1 MHTDQASSYQ
11 AASYQAPG
19 GLLQGRII
27 LVTGAG
33 AGIGKAAALGFA
45 RLGATLILLGRTVE
59 KLEQVYDQIEQEG
72 CPQPAIIPLNLETA
86 TIADYQKIAS
96 TLEQEFGRLD
106 GLLLNAAILGDMRP
120 LEFFPMDT
128 FEKVM
133 KVNVNAQFL
142 LVRTLMPLLR
152 LSDQGSI
159 IFTTSSVGR
168 QGRANWGAYAI
179 SKFAVEGM
187 MQTLADETRNT
198 SQLKVNCINPGA
210 TRTRM
215 RANAYPGEDPATLC
229 LPEAILNLYFYLM
242 GPDSAGVTGQS
253 LDAQPK

>member
-1 MHTDQASSYQ
+1 MHD
-11 AASYQAPG
+11 YQAPAN
-19 GLLQGRII
+19 LLADRII

-33 AGIGKAAALGFA
+33 DGIGKAAALGFA
-45 RLGATLILLGRTVE
+45 RLGATVILLGKTVE

-72 CPQPAIIPLNLETA
+72 GKQPAIVPLNLETA
-86 TIADYQKIAS
+86 SALEYRQIADTI
-96 TLEQEFGRLD
+96 EQEFGRLD
-106 GLLLNAAILGDMRP
+106 GLLLNAAILGDLRP
-120 LEFFPMDT
+120 LEFFPVDV

-142 LVRTLMPLLR
+142 LVRHLMPLLR
-152 LSDQGSI
+152 QSDQGSI

-168 QGRANWGAYAI
+168 KGRANWGAYAV
-179 SKFAVEGM
+179 SKFAIEGM
-187 MQTLADETRNT
+187 MQTLADDIGNT
-198 SQLKVNCINPGA
+198 SNIKVNCINPGA

-215 RANAYPGEDPATLC
+215 RASAYPAEDPATLC
-229 LPEAILNLYFYLM
+229 PPEAILGLYYYLM

>member
-1 MHTDQASSYQ
+1 MHDYH
-11 AASYQAPG
+11 APAD
-19 GLLQGRII
+19 LLKDRVI

-33 AGIGKAAALGFA
+33 DGIGKAAALAFA
-45 RLGATLILLGRTVE
+45 RLGASLILLGKTVE
-59 KLEQVYDQIEQEG
+59 KLEQVYDQIEREG
-72 CPQPAIIPLNLETA
+72 GAQPAIVPLNLETA
-86 TIADYQKIAS
+86 SALEYRNIANS
-96 TLEQEFGRLD
+96 LSQEFGRLD

-120 LEFFPMDT
+120 LEFYPVDL

-142 LVRTLMPLLR
+142 LVRHLMPLLR
-152 LSDQGSI
+152 QSDQGSI

-168 QGRANWGAYAI
+168 VGRANWGAYAI
-179 SKFAVEGM
+179 SKFATEGM

-198 SQLKVNCINPGA
+198 SAIKVNCINPGA

-215 RANAYPGEDPATLC
+215 RANAYPAEDPASVC
-229 LPEAILNLYFYLM
+229 PPEAVLNLYCYLM
-242 GPDSAGVTGQS
+242 GKDSAGVTGQS

>member
-1 MHTDQASSYQ
+1 MHT
-11 AASYQAPG
+11 YQAPT
-19 GLLQGRII
+19 GLLQNRIL

-33 AGIGKAAALGFA
+33 DGIGRAAALGFA
-45 RLGATLILLGRTVE
+45 RLGATVILLGKTLS
-59 KLEQVYDQIEQEG
+59 KLEAVYDQIEQEG
-72 CPQPAIIPLNLETA
+72 GPRPAIIPLNLETA
-86 TIADYQKIAS
+86 TASDYTQLAN
-96 TLEQEFGRLD
+96 TLEEEFGRLD

-120 LEFFPMDT
+120 LEYFPADA

-133 KVNVNAQFL
+133 KVNVTAPFL
-142 LVRTLMPLLR
+142 LVRNLMPLLR

-168 QGRANWGAYAI
+168 KGRANWGAYGI

-198 SQLKVNCINPGA
+198 SAIKVNCINPGA

-215 RANAYPGEDPATLC
+215 RANAYPGEDPATVC
-229 LPEAILNLYFYLM
+229 PPEAILGLYFYLM
-242 GPDSAGVTGQS
+242 GKDSAGVTGQS
-253 LDAQPK
+253 LDAQPPA

>member
-1 MHTDQASSYQ
+1 MHN
-11 AASYQAPG
+11 YQAPA
-19 GLLQGRII
+19 GLLQNRII

-33 AGIGKAAALGFA
+33 DGIGRAAAIGFA
-45 RLGATLILLGRTVE
+45 RLGATVILLGKTVE
-59 KLEQVYDQIEQEG
+59 KLEAAYDQIEQAG
-72 CPQPAIIPLNLETA
+72 GPQPAIIPLNLETA
-86 TIADYQKIAS
+86 TVADYQKIAE

-120 LEFFPMDT
+120 LEYFPMDV

-133 KVNVNAQFL
+133 KVNVTAQFL

-152 LSDQGSI
+152 QSDQGSVV
-159 IFTTSSVGR
+159 FATSSVGR
-168 QGRANWGAYAI
+168 KGRANWGAYAI

-198 SQLKVNCINPGA
+198 SPLKVNCINPGA

-215 RANAYPGEDPATLC
+215 RANAYPGEDPANVC
-229 LPEAILNLYFYLM
+229 PPEAILNLYYYLM
-242 GPDSAGVTGQS
+242 GADSAGVTGQS

>member
-1 MHTDQASSYQ
+1 MSDANMHT
-11 AASYQAPG
+11 YQAPAD
-19 GLLQGRII
+19 LLRDRII

-33 AGIGKAAALGFA
+33 DGIGRAAALGFA
-45 RLGATLILLGRTVE
+45 RLGATVILLGKTVE

-72 CPQPAIIPLNLETA
+72 GSQPAIIPLNLETA
-86 TIADYQKIAS
+86 TLADYQQIA
-96 TLEQEFGRLD
+96 TTVEQEFGRLD

-120 LEFFPMDT
+120 LEYFPTDV

-168 QGRANWGAYAI
+168 KGRANWGAYGI

-198 SQLKVNCINPGA
+198 SNLKVNCINPGA

-215 RANAYPGEDPATLC
+215 RANAYPGEDPATLPS
-229 LPEAILNLYFYLM
+229 PEAILNLYCYLM
-242 GPDSAGVTGQS
+242 GKDSAGVTGQS